1 MNSKEKNRTE
11 VLAYKWVSACEDVI
25 TSWADCKDFSLH
37 HCVLDWSPRRRS
49 SRGGWY
55 SSGPGINIAMNIA
68 TKPKTNIYRMYEYPS
83 FDSSPIIGGFYAEDP
98 DLALGMTVCHEMAHA
113 VQFYRLVV
121 LGYQRGKPHGPD
133 FKTPYA
139 NIRAAIFN
147 KLLPNQVTAKK
158 QYEELLKDTI
168 KPYKMA
174 STKELNH
181 LFGI

>member
-1 MNSKEKNRTE
+1 
-11 VLAYKWVSACEDVI
+11 
-25 TSWADCKDFSLH
+25 
-37 HCVLDWSPRRRS
+37 
-49 SRGGWY
+49 
-55 SSGPGINIAMNIA
+55 
-68 TKPKTNIYRMYEYPS
+68 MYEYPS

-113 VQFYRLVV
+113 VQFYRVVV
-121 LGYQRGKPHGPD
+121 LGSQRCKPHGPD

>member
-1 MNSKEKNRTE
+1 MS
-11 VLAYKWVSACEDVI
+11 
-25 TSWADCKDFSLH
+25 
-37 HCVLDWSPRRRS
+37 
-49 SRGGWY
+49 
-55 SSGPGINIAMNIA
+55 IA

-83 FDSSPIIGGFYAEDP
+83 FDGSPIIGGFYAEDP
-98 DLALGMTVCHEMAHA
+98 DLVLGMTVCHEMAHA